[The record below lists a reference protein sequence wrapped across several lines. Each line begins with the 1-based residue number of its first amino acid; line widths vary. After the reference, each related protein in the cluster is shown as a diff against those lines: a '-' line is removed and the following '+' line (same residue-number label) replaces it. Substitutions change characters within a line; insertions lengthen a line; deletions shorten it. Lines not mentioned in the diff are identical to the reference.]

1 MERELRDLVNL
12 IATLEQTAGGFV
24 PQVVET
30 QILDPKYVAGTREG
44 GTNAL
49 RVIREDVVARP
60 RLCLDDRPRFRGCT

>member
-30 QILDPKYVAGTREG
+30 QILDPKYVAGTR
-44 GTNAL
+44 
-49 RVIREDVVARP
+49 
-60 RLCLDDRPRFRGCT
+60 